1 MVKIT
6 VILMMMVLVMMIVGH
21 GTCLF
26 VAAVIFLFRHLVIS
40 GRRRVSNGLVKC
52 CFVKSLNVNDDDDDD
67 DGSSSDW

>member
-6 VILMMMVLVMMIVGH
+6 VIVMMMVLVLIVGH

-26 VAAVIFLFRHLVIS
+26 VATVIFLFLHLVIC

-52 CFVKSLNVNDDDDDD
+52 CFVKSLNVNDDD
-67 DGSSSDW
+67 GSSSSD